1 MWNRLH
7 DEMESDRATRYGSH
21 SSKSRKSDWTGASF
35 PAVEP
40 DHPWLNCA
48 VANVA
53 PENNDQTAA
62 G

>member
-7 DEMESDRATRYGSH
+7 DEMESDRATRYGPH

-40 DHPWLNCA
+40 DRPCGSGRDHPDDGGDGEQHGS
-48 VANVA
+48 
-53 PENNDQTAA
+53 P
-62 G
+62 